1 MFHNL
6 TFMVG
11 VGVSQD
17 KSRFWIVLDVK
28 IRRNSTEKETIEELI
43 KELAP
48 NVNNSFCLAPP
59 PSFDEMI

>member
-1 MFHNL
+1 MELHKTIN
-6 TFMVG
+6 
-11 VGVSQD
+11 
-17 KSRFWIVLDVK
+17 VK